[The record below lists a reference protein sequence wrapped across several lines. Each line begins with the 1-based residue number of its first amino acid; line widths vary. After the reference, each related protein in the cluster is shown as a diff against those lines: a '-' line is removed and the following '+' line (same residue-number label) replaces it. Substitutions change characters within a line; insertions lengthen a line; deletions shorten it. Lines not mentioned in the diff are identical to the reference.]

1 MYEVRNK
8 WNGKKYFV
16 VVEYNSKE
24 IVLKREYGTQFTIQK
39 SELLFNY
46 YSINYEKLKNN
57 C

>member
-1 MYEVRNK
+1 MYEVKNK

-16 VVEYNSKE
+16 VVEDNPKE
-24 IVLKREYGTQFTIQK
+24 VVLQREDGTQFTIQK

-46 YSINYEKLKNN
+46 YTRNYEKLKNN